1 MAGDTQAP
9 RIYPQREEEDGD
21 TKKQSMQLSVDDTIT
36 IPETRN
42 FTSLDSVFSSI
53 EWEDDTYFC
62 LPCLSL
68 QSL

>member
-9 RIYPQREEEDGD
+9 CIYPQREVEDGV
-21 TKKQSMQLSVDDTIT
+21 TKKQSMQFSMDDTIT
-36 IPETRN
+36 TPETRN
-42 FTSLDSVFSSI
+42 ITSIDSVFSSI

-62 LPCLSL
+62 LPFLSL